1 VHVKNLD
8 ERLPS
13 PPTPPTQERLAELLA
28 RRAAWVGRPPRR
40 PVAGEPPETT
50 VLVILRAVDLPGLVR
65 GVLDFTAGLT
75 HDEADAWRRSWT
87 TTRFLFG
94 NPANL
99 TAHAPPRLLSPG
111 GNTAWLGPFPSTRL
125 PGPSRLLK
133 PVSGVLPDLPDTI
146 DVPGTD
152 SAADATYRE
161 LHIAVRDLSF
171 AQYLVHLH
179 HALAETV
186 LMGRLAPG
194 AGVRLAHRQ
203 DLDAGTVD
211 QDPDY
216 ARVHQEH
223 GDPDR
228 LRLYVSLSSDPP
240 TA

>member
-1 VHVKNLD
+1 MNLD
-8 ERLPS
+8 ER
-13 PPTPPTQERLAELLA
+13 PPRPPTQERLAELLA

-50 VLVILRAVDLPGLVR
+50 VLVVLRAVDLPGLVR
-65 GVLDFTAGLT
+65 GALDFTAGLT

-99 TAHAPPRLLSPG
+99 TARAPARVISPG
-111 GNTAWLGPFPSTRL
+111 GNTAWLGPFPATRL

-133 PVSGVLPDLPDTI
+133 PVAGVLLDLPDTVE
-146 DVPGTD
+146 VPGTGPP
-152 SAADATYRE
+152 ADATYRE

-179 HALAETV
+179 HALAESV

-194 AGVRLAHRQ
+194 GPLRLVHRP
-203 DLDAGTVD
+203 DLDARALD

-216 ARVHQEH
+216 ARVHQERS
-223 GDPDR
+223 DPDR

-240 TA
+240 KA